1 MTVPAIGQVI
11 KKPDQYLKK
20 FMTLMRE
27 GADVPF
33 TDEQVASMRIY
44 KDGENVK
51 KIVAIY
57 DDLVQ
62 YGMDIYDKDLLDD
75 LFRKLPPGT
84 QETKDVGRYHF
95 KDIEYQSIADP
106 KKIELLSLNKIG
118 KQVVSGRG
126 GGDIKFDG
134 KESDWTETLTC
145 YALAFR
151 QDKGSDI
158 TEQEFKEFLT
168 KGRNGDSEVTQ
179 VINQNVLTNKDKEK
193 VYMYGLS
200 PSKSVW
206 ITSGV
211 RVANALYAPPSYLK
225 SGVNYNFV
233 FGGDP
238 SIKWFKSKWYNK
250 FNNTLQNYLKRMN
263 NITNDVKGYGSSV
276 DDKWNPA
283 DIFAISKQT
292 TAQKAEMRTTTMGF
306 FAGDE
311 KEWKKLSGKNAITAT
326 DQKVQEDMAE
336 LARYNNWIHQQILDG
351 TLIPISLKKVLRAPR
366 VKLISNPSIEEF
378 QVDVTDINVDWAVKA
393 AKIYINFKVIY
404 TAQVAGTT
412 KQVKQSYNYFFDCRN
427 FNVGENVQFELGV
440 GTSSS
445 QTSSAKHGKVSVG
458 PAEMIIDMTSSSI
471 KNILKQRRKNYVR
484 YMLKQNSSN
493 EALKIFDSRVANKS
507 RLFIDNS
514 DINAVCEKSG
524 WPLVFSEYM
533 KFISRE
539 SGYDLSKFRGKE
551 NDFKNY
557 FKSKLAS
564 VELGWVM
571 TAKQIQPIIRNNVL
585 KSLYLYAS
593 SQGLQIFNDSGLLKE
608 SYFYNSSYVKVWD

>member
-20 FMTLMRE
+20 FISLMRE

-51 KIVAIY
+51 KILSVY
-57 DDLVQ
+57 DYLVQ
-62 YGMDIYDKDLLDD
+62 YGLDVYDKDILDD

-84 QETKDVGRYHF
+84 QETKDVGRYPF

-118 KQVVSGRG
+118 KQIVSGRG
-126 GGDIKFDG
+126 GGDIKFEG

-151 QDKGSDI
+151 QSKGSNI
-158 TEQEFKEFLT
+158 TEEEFKEFLT
-168 KGRNGDSEVTQ
+168 KGKNGDSKVTQ

-200 PSKSVW
+200 PSKSPW

-211 RVANALYAPPSYLK
+211 KVANALYASPSYLK
-225 SGVNYNFV
+225 SGVSYNFV

-250 FNNTLQNYLKRMN
+250 FNNTLQNYLRRMN
-263 NITNDVKGYGSSV
+263 NIENDVRGYGSSV

-283 DIFAISKQT
+283 DIYAISKQT
-292 TAQKAEMRTTTMGF
+292 TAQKAEMRSTTMGF
-306 FAGDE
+306 FAGSE
-311 KEWKKLSGKNAITAT
+311 KEWKKLSGKNAISAS

-336 LARYNNWIHQQILDG
+336 LTRYNNWIHQRILDG
-351 TLIPISLKKVLRAPR
+351 TLIPISLKKVLRTPK
-366 VKLISNPSIEEF
+366 VKLISNPSIEELN
-378 QVDVTDINVDWAVKA
+378 VEIKNIKVDWAVTA
-393 AKIYINFKVIY
+393 AKIYIHFDVTYTSKVG
-404 TAQVAGTT
+404 VEKVRT
-412 KQVKQSYNYFFDCRN
+412 KKTYNYFFDCRN
-427 FNVGENVQFELGV
+427 FNTGDNVQFELGMPN
-440 GTSSS
+440 
-445 QTSSAKHGKVSVG
+445 SSAKHGKVSVG
-458 PAEMIIDMTSSSI
+458 PAEMIIDMTSPAI
-471 KNILKQRRKNYVR
+471 KNILKQRRKNYTR
-484 YMLKQNSSN
+484 YMLKQNPSN
-493 EALKIFDSRVANKS
+493 EALKIFDTKVANKS
-507 RLFIDNS
+507 RLFIDNN

-524 WPLVFSEYM
+524 WPLVLAEYM
-533 KFISRE
+533 KFISKE
-539 SGYDLSKFRGKE
+539 TGYDLSKFKGKE
-551 NDFKNY
+551 NDYKNY

-571 TAKQIQPIIRNNVL
+571 TAKQIQPIIRNSVL

-593 SQGLQIFNDSGLLKE
+593 SQGLQIFDDSGLLKN
-608 SYFYNSSYVKVWD
+608 SYFYNSSYVKVFD

>member
-11 KKPDQYLKK
+11 VKPDRYLKK
-20 FMTLMRE
+20 FITLMRE

-44 KDGENVK
+44 KDGANVK
-51 KIVAIY
+51 RILEIY
-57 DDLVQ
+57 DDLVEF
-62 YGMDIYDKDLLDD
+62 GLDIYDKDILDD
-75 LFRKLPPGT
+75 LFRKLPPGAM
-84 QETKDVGRYHF
+84 ETKDVGRYHF

-118 KQVVSGRG
+118 KQVISGRG
-126 GGDIKFDG
+126 GGDVTFSG

-158 TEQEFKEFLT
+158 TEEEFKDFLT
-168 KGRNGDSEVTQ
+168 RGRNGDPKVTQ
-179 VINQNVLTNKDKEK
+179 VINNDVVTNKDKEK

-200 PSKSVW
+200 PSKSAW
-206 ITSGV
+206 LTSGTK
-211 RVANALYAPPSYLK
+211 VANALYASPYLK

-263 NITNDVKGYGSSV
+263 NISNDVKGYGSSV

-283 DIFAISKQT
+283 DIYAISKQT
-292 TAQKAEMRTTTMGF
+292 KEQKAEMKSTTMGF
-306 FAGDE
+306 FAGSE
-311 KEWKKLSGKNAITAT
+311 KEWKKLSGKNAITAS
-326 DQKVQEDMAE
+326 DQKVQEDMEE
-336 LARYNNWIHQQILDG
+336 LARYNSWIHQRILDG
-351 TLIPISLKKVLRAPR
+351 TLVPISLKKVLKRPK

-378 QVDVTDINVDWAVKA
+378 HVEVKNVKVDWAVTA
-393 AKIYINFKVIY
+393 AKIYIHFDVTY
-404 TAQVAGTT
+404 ST
-412 KQVKQSYNYFFDCRN
+412 KSGGSTVRTKHTYSYFFDCRN
-427 FNVGENVQFELGV
+427 FNTGENVQFELGMDK
-440 GTSSS
+440 
-445 QTSSAKHGKVSVG
+445 SSAKHGKVSVG

-471 KNILKQRRKNYVR
+471 KNILKQRRKNYTR
-484 YMLKQNSSN
+484 YMLKQNPSN
-493 EALKIFDSRVANKS
+493 EALKIFDTKVANKS
-507 RLFIDNS
+507 RLFIDNN

-524 WPLVFSEYM
+524 WPLVLTEYM
-533 KFISRE
+533 KFISKE
-539 SGYDLSKFRGKE
+539 TGYDLNKYRSKE

-571 TAKQIQPIIRNNVL
+571 TAKQIRPIIKNNVL
-585 KSLYLYAS
+585 KSIYLYAS
-593 SQGLQIFNDSGLLKE
+593 SQGLQIFNDSGLLKK
-608 SYFYNSSYVKVWD
+608 SYFENSSYVKVFD

>member
-11 KKPDQYLKK
+11 VKPDQYLKK
-20 FMTLMRE
+20 FITLMRE

-51 KIVAIY
+51 KILDIY

-62 YGMDIYDKDLLDD
+62 FGIDIYDKDILDD
-75 LFRKLPPGT
+75 LFRKLPPGAM
-84 QETKDVGRYHF
+84 ESKDVGRYPF
-95 KDIEYQSIADP
+95 KDIEYQSISDP
-106 KKIELLSLNKIG
+106 KKIQLLSLNKIG

-126 GGDIKFDG
+126 GGEIKFEG

-158 TEQEFKEFLT
+158 TEEEFKDFLT
-168 KGRNGDSEVTQ
+168 RGRNGDPKVTQ
-179 VINQNVLTNKDKEK
+179 VINNDVVTNKDKEK

-200 PSKSVW
+200 PSKSAW
-206 ITSGV
+206 LTSGTK
-211 RVANALYAPPSYLK
+211 VANALYSSPYLK

-250 FNNTLQNYLKRMN
+250 FNNTLQNYLRRMN

-283 DIFAISKQT
+283 DIYAISKQT
-292 TAQKAEMRTTTMGF
+292 NAQKAEMRTTTMGF
-306 FAGDE
+306 FAGSE

-336 LARYNNWIHQQILDG
+336 LARYNNWIHQRILDG
-351 TLIPISLKKVLRAPR
+351 TLVPISLKKVLKRPK

-378 QVDVTDINVDWAVKA
+378 NVEVSNVKVDWALTA
-393 AKIYINFKVIY
+393 QKIYINFDVTYSTKVGGSK
-404 TAQVAGTT
+404 VRT
-412 KQVKQSYNYFFDCRN
+412 KHTYNYFFDCRN
-427 FNVGENVQFELGV
+427 FNTGENVQFELGMPN
-440 GTSSS
+440 
-445 QTSSAKHGKVSVG
+445 SSAKHGKISVG
-458 PAEMIIDMTSSSI
+458 PAEMIIDMTSPTI
-471 KNILKQRRKNYVR
+471 KNILKQRRKNYTR
-484 YMLKQNSSN
+484 YMLKQNPSN
-493 EALKIFDSRVANKS
+493 PALKTFDSKVANKS
-507 RLFIDNS
+507 RLFIDNE
-514 DINAVCEKSG
+514 DINAVCEKTG
-524 WPLVFSEYM
+524 WPLVLTEYM
-533 KFISRE
+533 KFISKQT
-539 SGYDLSKFRGKE
+539 GYDLNKYKSKE

-571 TAKQIQPIIRNNVL
+571 TAKQIQPIIRNSVL

-593 SQGLQIFNDSGLLKE
+593 SQGLQIFDESGLLKK
-608 SYFYNSSYVKVWD
+608 SYFENSSYVKVFD